1 MHFSTIEIYKAI
13 DNAQKSLLKSS
24 DMNKAFQQLL
34 KDVLE
39 ITSSPIGFFGEI
51 FHDKNGPYAQM
62 RAISN
67 VMGKGQQKALLSDL
81 EFHDPDSDI
90 LKPAITGDVIITF
103 NSTRPSSRQPEGHPV
118 IHSYIGIPVEFDNN
132 IVGVIGLANAEYR
145 YQLSCVSELSP
156 LIKTIAVMIERKR
169 LLKEQEQYNK
179 RILSHAEKD
188 TLTGF
193 YNRWKFEELT
203 SSFRPPEKDVNYIIS
218 CINIDAFRKINNLHG
233 FDYGDLF
240 IRKIAQVIS
249 QSIDNK
255 GLCCRSSGD
264 EFLLLSPEYVIYH
277 IVEQFNPSITVHGR
291 RSIITFSIGIALWD
305 FEYGNITRTI
315 QHAEHSMC
323 QAKEQGGST
332 VVLYDDIAN
341 NFRLK
346 QEKIALVRHAIE
358 QNKVLFYLQPQ
369 VEIQNGVI
377 TGHEI
382 LIRIIDNDGIVYPDD
397 FLPHISETETD
408 VALGDY
414 ILENSFLIVDEII
427 SRDILCDISIN
438 VSAYHLLS
446 KEFVKKIQSLRIRY
460 PKVVF
465 SKIKLEITETSLIND
480 IEKAAQILGYCK
492 SIGLRISLDDFGTGY
507 SSMNYFRLLPIDEV
521 KIDKS
526 FILDINHREESFLLV
541 QHIISMVNS
550 FGKHVIAEG
559 IETSIHRSTLINLGC
574 KYGQGYFYSQPS
586 PWEKALYLTVEQRL
600 DTE

>member
-1 MHFSTIEIYKAI
+1 MQYSTIEIYKAI

-24 DMNKAFQQLL
+24 DLNKAFQQLL
-34 KDVLE
+34 KDVLD
-39 ITSSPIGFFGEI
+39 ITSSPMGFFGEI
-51 FHDKNGPYAQM
+51 FHDENGPYVQM

-67 VMGKGQQKALLSDL
+67 IMGKGKHEAMLSDL
-81 EFHDPDSDI
+81 EFHDPNSDI
-90 LKPAITGDVIITF
+90 LKPAITGETIITF
-103 NSTRPSSRQPEGHPV
+103 NSVKPSFRQPEGHPV

-132 IVGVIGLANAEYR
+132 IVGIIGLANAKHR
-145 YQLSCVSELSP
+145 YQLHCVNELSP

-179 RILSHAEKD
+179 RMLAHAEKD
-188 TLTGF
+188 TLTSL
-193 YNRWKFEELT
+193 YNRWKFEELA
-203 SSFRPPEKDVNYIIS
+203 SNFRPPEKSKKYIVA

-240 IRKIAQVIS
+240 IRKIAQIIS
-249 QSIDNK
+249 QTVDNN
-255 GLCCRSSGD
+255 GLCSRSSGD
-264 EFLLLSPEYVIYH
+264 EFLLLSPEYIIYH
-277 IVEQFNPSITVHGR
+277 IIEQCSPSITVHGR
-291 RSIITFSIGIALWD
+291 RSVITFSIGMALWD
-305 FEYGNITRTI
+305 FESGNITRTI

-332 VVLYDDIAN
+332 TVSYDDVSN
-341 NFRLK
+341 DFRLK
-346 QEKIALVRHAIE
+346 QEKIALVRYAIE
-358 QNKVLFYLQPQ
+358 QNKILFYLQPQ
-369 VEIQNGVI
+369 VEIQNGAV

-382 LIRIIDNDGIVYPDD
+382 LIRITDSMNIIYPDD

-414 ILENSFLIVDEII
+414 ILENGFLIVNEII
-427 SRDILCDISIN
+427 SRDISCDISIN
-438 VSAYHLLS
+438 ISAYHLLS
-446 KEFVKKIQSLRIRY
+446 KEFFKKIQSLRKRY
-460 PKVVF
+460 SKLVF

-492 SIGLRISLDDFGTGY
+492 DIGLRISLDDFGTGY

-550 FGKHVIAEG
+550 FGKHVVAEG
-559 IETSIHRSTLINLGC
+559 IETANHRSTLINLGC
-574 KYGQGYFYSQPS
+574 TYGQGYFYSQPS
-586 PWEKALYLTVEQRL
+586 PWEKALYLTVEQKL
-600 DTE
+600 KTE